1 MAVQANTG
9 QQIVIDD
16 FDASCRIK
24 SWQGAAMCEQLD
36 TTAVCTTTGYREF
49 IAGLKSWEFSCD
61 GMLDFANDGQ
71 DEKLGA
77 GQIGTDLVPISIMPT
92 TSGGALGELAYS
104 GKALHVGYQWFGA
117 TGDLAPFNLRA
128 VGKGNPLVRGQ
139 VMHPTTSARSSSGNG
154 TGYQLGALSASQSI
168 FLALHVTAISGAPTF
183 AVILESDDNSNF
195 TSATTRITSANY
207 SASTGS
213 EWQYLTGAVTDDYW
227 RVRWTVSGGS
237 SPSISFLAVVG
248 IATFS

>member
-1 MAVQANTG
+1 MAVQAHTG

-24 SWQGAAMCEQLD
+24 SWRGRLTAEALD

-71 DEKLGA
+71 DEKLGIDQLA
-77 GQIGTDLVPISIMPT
+77 TDLVPISIMPT
-92 TSGGALGELAYS
+92 TSGGALGELAYT
-104 GKALHVGYQWFGA
+104 GKALHVGYQLFGP
-117 TGDLAPFNLRA
+117 TGELAPFSLSA

-139 VMHPTTSARSSSGNG
+139 VMHPTSSARTSSGNG
-154 TGYQLGALSASQSI
+154 TGYQLGALAATQSI

-183 AVILESDDNSNF
+183 AVILESDDNADF

-207 SASTGS
+207 SAATGS

-227 RVRWTVSGGS
+227 RVRWTVSGGTD
-237 SPSISFLAVVG
+237 PSISFLAVVG
-248 IATFS
+248 IATFA